1 MCRSPRSSY
10 LYQGEISLTF
20 LTLFSVVESWK
31 SGLICDCSA
40 LLSLQQWLHVFSIL
54 FLKPEHCCEQG
65 PRSPS
70 LLAITLPSLIYT
82 TFFLQDCLEYLWY
95 PEMHL
100 NTGGLFI
107 FLLYFFPSVKLP
119 SPFPFQYAAF
129 NILSSEMYLFFSFIL
144 LHLLILLLPILSCF
158 PNCSHW
164 S

>member
-1 MCRSPRSSY
+1 MILSEMCRSPLSSY
-10 LYQGEISLTF
+10 LYQGEITLTF
-20 LTLFSVVESWK
+20 LPLFSVVESWK

-82 TFFLQDCLEYLWY
+82 TFFLQDCLEYLCY

-100 NTGGLFI
+100 NTGCLFI
-107 FLLYFFPSVKLP
+107 FCFTFSLQPNSQVSSLFSVLLSTSFLLKCTSFFPS
-119 SPFPFQYAAF
+119 
-129 NILSSEMYLFFSFIL
+129 
-144 LHLLILLLPILSCF
+144 
-158 PNCSHW
+158 
-164 S
+164 